1 MVLPW
6 SRLQRLQKLQH
17 LQLVGHVQVGGGLV
31 QKDEARVLG
40 ERHGDPG
47 PLALAAGK
55 RVDGALGQA
64 VQVRDG
70 KGPVDDAPIIVGQ
83 ASEAPLVRVA
93 AKGYQLAHG
102 EPSRRLG
109 RLRQKRHL
117 AGDLGRGHG
126 GDGRPV

>member
-1 MVLPW
+1 MNQYSPEVTG
-6 SRLQRLQKLQH
+6 
-17 LQLVGHVQVGGGLV
+17 VT
-31 QKDEARVLG
+31 
-40 ERHGDPG
+40 
-47 PLALAAGK
+47 AAGK